1 MRGAVGARRSAWPL
15 PTELKLLLTGGFV
28 FAGWLLFAVLGTP
41 PAAADEGPSEP
52 DSVATGQQPGF
63 LGTVTGILGTLD
75 HTVSRV
81 NDAVGTTLS
90 AVTGTVDTT
99 VPRVTEKADRTT
111 NPISDIVVRTVETVI
126 PTAPQPVEH
135 GQTEAA
141 VHTGTEPVTTAPAPE
156 PIVTEPSVA
165 EPAPPT
171 ALSAP
176 VAPAAAPAQSGV
188 HRRPV
193 TVTHEPAPP
202 KHPQDIVDPA
212 HADTTPHAPAP
223 AGPGD
228 PGVAISVSHD
238 SGNGGRDLVAVL
250 GQHAAAV
257 PVQPIEGALTS
268 AFVGTA
274 TAAGLPPTS
283 PD

>member
-1 MRGAVGARRSAWPL
+1 M
-15 PTELKLLLTGGFV
+15 ELKLLLTGGFV
-28 FAGWLLFAVLGTP
+28 FAGWLLFAVLGAQ

-52 DSVATGQQPGF
+52 DSVVTGQQPGL
-63 LGTVTGILGTLD
+63 LGAVTGILGTVD
-75 HTVSRV
+75 HAVNRVS
-81 NDAVGTTLS
+81 DAVGTTLS
-90 AVTGTVDTT
+90 AVTGTVDAT

-111 NPISDIVVRTVETVI
+111 NPISDTVARTVETVI
-126 PTAPQPVEH
+126 PLAPEPAGH

-141 VHTGTEPVTTAPAPE
+141 VQTGAEPVITEPVTAPM
-156 PIVTEPSVA
+156 VT
-165 EPAPPT
+165 EPAPPPT
-171 ALSAP
+171 VLSAP
-176 VAPAAAPAQSGV
+176 VAPAAAPAQPAV

-202 KHPQDIVDPA
+202 KHPQDSVDPA
-212 HADTTPHAPAP
+212 RADSTPPAPAP

-228 PGVAISVSHD
+228 PGVVISVSHD

-250 GQHAAAV
+250 GPPAATI

-274 TAAGLPPTS
+274 TPAGLPPTS